1 MRQNSSVRQYLDQA
15 NVIILVLGTDG
26 EVRFINHKGCE
37 VLECDESVVMGRNW
51 FSDFVPLS
59 VRESVVQVFQ
69 GLRDGETSL
78 GEFAENPVNTATGK
92 EKLIA
97 WRNTLIRDDQG
108 QVHEIL
114 STGEDVTVQRE
125 TKKALVESETTLR
138 AILET
143 CVDGIITIDEAGHIL
158 TFNPAAVRIFG
169 YDPDE
174 IIGKA
179 VNILMPD
186 PYRGH
191 HPAYIDHFLRTRET
205 HIIGRGREVVGRRR
219 DGSTFPLYLAVSDF
233 TVHGRK
239 MFTGVVRDLTEF
251 KKLQDGIIQAQ
262 KLAAIGEMA
271 ASVAHEIK
279 NPLAGI
285 SGAIEILK
293 DTLDS
298 EDPRRQVMEDILT
311 EVRRLDNTVRDL
323 LAFSRPWNPDF
334 QACDLHEIVERVARG
349 YQEHKDLPHLK
360 FRFGTSAQKQARV
373 DPWLF
378 EKVLWN
384 VLDNAKEAM
393 GGAGEIRFDYR
404 EPRGFVEVVIRDSGD
419 GVPEE
424 LLRDVFRPFFTTK
437 NRGTGLGL
445 AICKKILDAHGGSI
459 SLSSIRNRGTTVTVR
474 VPEINLRGKSPET
487 VRDLPDRCETYPE
500 VLPPGQ

>member
-1 MRQNSSVRQYLDQA
+1 MRQSSSVRQYLDQA

-37 VLECDESVVMGRNW
+37 VLECDESAILGENW
-51 FSDFVPLS
+51 FEKFVPAS
-59 VRESVVQVFQ
+59 IRETVFTVFE
-69 GLRDGETSL
+69 GLRVGESSNV
-78 GEFAENPVNTATGK
+78 EFAENPVTTATGT

-97 WRNTLIRDDQG
+97 WRNTLIRNAKG

-114 STGEDVTVQRE
+114 STGEDVTVQRQTE
-125 TKKALVESETTLR
+125 KALVESETTLR

-143 CVDGIITIDEAGHIL
+143 CVDGIITIDEDGRIL

-169 YDPDE
+169 YAPVE
-174 IIGKA
+174 IIGQA
-179 VNILMPD
+179 VNLLMPD

-191 HPAYIDHFLRTRET
+191 HPAYIDHFLRTQET
-205 HIIGRGREVVGRRR
+205 RIIGRGREVVGCRK

-251 KKLQDGIIQAQ
+251 KKLQDEIIQAQ

-293 DTLDS
+293 DTLDA
-298 EDPRRQVMEDILT
+298 EDPRRQVMDDILT

-334 QACDLHEIVERVARG
+334 QACHLHEIVERVARA
-349 YQEHKDLPHLK
+349 YQEQENLSHLK
-360 FRFGTSAQKQARV
+360 ITFGTSPQKQARV

-384 VLDNAKEAM
+384 VLDNAKDAM
-393 GGAGEIRFDYR
+393 GEKGEIRFDFA
-404 EPRGFVEVVIRDSGD
+404 ESRGFVELSIKDSGD

-459 SLSSIRNRGTTVTVR
+459 SLSSIRNHGTTVTVR
-474 VPEINLRGKSPET
+474 VPEVSQRRELEGSRPFTSRNPN
-487 VRDLPDRCETYPE
+487 
-500 VLPPGQ
+500 

>member
-1 MRQNSSVRQYLDQA
+1 MRQSSSVRQYLDQA

-37 VLECDESVVMGRNW
+37 VLECDESAILGENW
-51 FSDFVPLS
+51 FEKFVPAS
-59 VRESVVQVFQ
+59 IRKTVFNVFE
-69 GLRDGETSL
+69 GLRVGETSSV
-78 GEFAENPVNTATGK
+78 EFAENPVTTATGK

-97 WRNTLIRDDQG
+97 WRNTLIRNAKG

-125 TKKALVESETTLR
+125 TENALVESETTLR

-143 CVDGIITIDEAGHIL
+143 CVDGIITIDENGRIL

-169 YDPDE
+169 YSPEE
-174 IIGKA
+174 IIGQA

-191 HPAYIDHFLRTRET
+191 HPAYIDHFLKTKETR
-205 HIIGRGREVVGRRR
+205 IIGRGREVVGCRK

-251 KKLQDGIIQAQ
+251 KKLQDEIIQAQ

-293 DTLDS
+293 DTLDV
-298 EDPRRQVMEDILT
+298 EDPRRQVMDDILT

-334 QACDLHEIVERVARG
+334 QACHLHEIVERVAG
-349 YQEHKDLPHLK
+349 AYQEQENLPQLK
-360 FRFGTSAQKQARV
+360 ITFGIPTKKQARV

-384 VLDNAKEAM
+384 VLDNARDAM
-393 GGAGEIRFDYR
+393 GEKGEIRFEFADT
-404 EPRGFVEVVIRDSGD
+404 RGFVELSIKDSGD

-474 VPEINLRGKSPET
+474 VPEVSHQRQLQSIEPSIIRPSGN
-487 VRDLPDRCETYPE
+487 PD
-500 VLPPGQ
+500 